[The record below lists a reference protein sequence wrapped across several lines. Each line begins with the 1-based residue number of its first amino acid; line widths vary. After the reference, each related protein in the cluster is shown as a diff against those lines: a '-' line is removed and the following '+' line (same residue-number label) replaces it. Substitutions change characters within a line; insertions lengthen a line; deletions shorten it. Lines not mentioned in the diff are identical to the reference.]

1 MTPQTEGQK
10 FKAQIAQ
17 RVLLIL
23 VIGSVWLVAI
33 LVQLLNLQVLNA
45 DEFRDKAQAQQQG
58 YFDIAPKRGDILDR
72 HLESLAST
80 VRADSIF
87 CQPKDLEQ
95 PELVAQKLASV
106 LEIPAKELASKLTSD
121 ASFVYLKRKA
131 PPHVAQKIRDLGLK
145 GIYTHEESRR
155 VYPNRNLASHLL
167 GFVGVDD
174 AGLGGLEYLYDE
186 HLRGT
191 KGRVHLTFDGKRKS
205 YSRDDVDGETEGN
218 VLVLSIDRT
227 LQHIAETYLRES
239 VEKFSAAN
247 GSVILMDPNTGEVL
261 ALASYPDFNP
271 NDYGTSSPDER
282 RNRAILDTFEPGSTF
297 KILTLSAAINE
308 GVVSPSTIIDC
319 SPGSARLGRKVY
331 REAKT
336 SFGLLTV
343 EEILAKS
350 SNIGTVQIAVELG
363 AERLYDYTSRFEFG
377 QKTGIELPGEEAGL
391 FRPLKNWSK
400 ISVGAISIG
409 QEIGVTPVQLIR
421 AVASVA
427 NGGYLVKPILL
438 TKVLSP
444 GGDLLYS
451 AEVQKKRVLET
462 QTAETVKSMLTS
474 VVTSGTGRNAALK
487 GYSSAGKTGTAQKIV
502 DGKYS
507 HSKYVAS
514 FIGFAPVENP
524 SLLALVVINEP
535 HGIPYGGHVAGPAF
549 KQIME
554 RALIHLG
561 VPQDEPVEIP
571 GFDQASFEPDQRL
584 DRPASRPLSDRRNL
598 AMVEDLPSMDG
609 LEEAMNAL
617 MEDGNLITA
626 SREVDW
632 KDVAAQE
639 VLPDFSGRSLR
650 EVVQDSARL
659 NIRLKLTGSGFAVGQ
674 RPEPGTRIIKD
685 MVCEVFFSTDG
696 KGANAPARVA
706 LQSHREIASGN

>member
-10 FKAQIAQ
+10 FKSQIAR

-23 VIGSVWLVAI
+23 GLGCAWVVAI
-33 LVQLLNLQVLNA
+33 VVQLLNLQALEA
-45 DEFRDKAQAQQQG
+45 DDYRNKAQAQQQG
-58 YFDIAPKRGDILDR
+58 YFDITPKRGDILDR

-87 CQPKDLEQ
+87 CQPQDVEQ
-95 PELVAQKLASV
+95 PELVAQKLSGI

-121 ASFVYLKRKA
+121 TSFIYLKRKA

-155 VYPNRNLASHLL
+155 VYPNRSLASHLL
-167 GFVGVDD
+167 GFVGIDD
-174 AGLGGLEYLYDE
+174 NGLGGLEYLYDKQ
-186 HLRGT
+186 LRGT

-205 YSRDDVDGETEGN
+205 YSRNDVEGETEGN
-218 VLVLSIDRT
+218 ILVLSIDRT
-227 LQHIAETYLRES
+227 LQHIAETSLKES

-247 GSVILMDPNTGEVL
+247 GSVILMDPSTGEVL

-271 NDYGTSSPDER
+271 NDYSDSSAEER
-282 RNRAILDTFEPGSTF
+282 RNRTILDTYEPGSTF
-297 KILTLSAAINE
+297 KILTLAAAINE
-308 GVVSPSTIIDC
+308 GIVSRDTVIDC

-331 REAKT
+331 KEAKT

-350 SNIGTVQIAVELG
+350 SNIGTVQIGVELG
-363 AERLYDYTSRFEFG
+363 AERLHDYVSRFEFG

-391 FRPLKNWSK
+391 FRPLRNWSK
-400 ISVGAISIG
+400 ISIGAVSIG
-409 QEIGVTPVQLIR
+409 QEIGVTPVQLVR
-421 AVASVA
+421 AVASIA
-427 NGGYLVKPILL
+427 NGGYLVQPILL
-438 TKVLSP
+438 KKVLSP
-444 GGDLLYS
+444 AGDLLYS
-451 AEVQKKRVLET
+451 SEVQKKKILER

-474 VVTSGTGRNAALK
+474 VVTSGTGRTAALK

-514 FIGFAPVENP
+514 FIGFAPADNP
-524 SLLALVVINEP
+524 ALLALVVINEP

-571 GFDQASFEPDQRL
+571 GFDQASLEPDKGLQL
-584 DRPASRPLSDRRNL
+584 QASRPLPERRNL
-598 AMVEDLPSMDG
+598 AQVEEIPAMDG

-617 MEDGNLITA
+617 MERGSLPQPPSA
-626 SREVDW
+626 VAWKEVG
-632 KDVAAQE
+632 AQA
-639 VLPDFSGRSLR
+639 VLPNFSGRSLR

-659 NIRLKLTGSGFAVGQ
+659 EIRLKLTGSGFAVGQ
-674 RPEPGTRIIKD
+674 RPEPGTTIIKD

-706 LQSHREIASGN
+706 LRSEREIASGN